1 MGVLEGLTAI
11 VTGGHRGI
19 GRGIAE
25 AFALEGADVAIADLC
40 DDAGAAPVLDA
51 IASAGRRGLFVRT
64 DVANPDDVQRLIDRV
79 LSAWGA
85 IDILVNNAGILT
97 QTPVH
102 AMTLE
107 EWDRVLAVN
116 LRGTFLLCRAVIPGM
131 LERGSGRIIN
141 IASQLGQMGEPNV
154 SHYAASKGGVIAFTK
169 SIARELAPHGILVN
183 AIAPGPISTGIM
195 PGTEEEDRTKLAQLP
210 IHRFGRVDEVAPTAV
225 FLASDASTYYVGQT
239 LGPNGGDVML

>member
-1 MGVLEGLTAI
+1 VGVLEGKTAI

-19 GRGIAE
+19 GRGIVE
-25 AFALEGADVAIADLC
+25 AFAREGADVAIGDVCADA
-40 DDAGAAPVLDA
+40 DAQPVLDA
-51 IASAGRRGLFVRT
+51 IAAGGRRAIFVHT
-64 DVANPDDVQRLIDRV
+64 DVANSDDVRALGERV
-79 LSAWGA
+79 LTEWGA

-102 AMTLE
+102 EMSIE

-116 LRGTFLLCRAVIPGM
+116 LRGTFLCCRAVIPHM
-131 LERGSGRIIN
+131 LGRGSGRIIN
-141 IASQLGQMGEPNV
+141 IASQLGQIGEPNV
-154 SHYAASKGGVIAFTK
+154 SHYTASKGGVIAFTK

-195 PGTEEEDRTKLAQLP
+195 PGTEEQERATLAQLP